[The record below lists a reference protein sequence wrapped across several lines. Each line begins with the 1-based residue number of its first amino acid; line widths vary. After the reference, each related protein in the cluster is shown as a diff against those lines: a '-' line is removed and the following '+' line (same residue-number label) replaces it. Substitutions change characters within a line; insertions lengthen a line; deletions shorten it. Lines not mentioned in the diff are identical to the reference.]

1 MVKNETFEI
10 VRLLMQKSEPMTI
23 REISLKREINYK
35 SAYEALM
42 KLEKE
47 GAVNITKKG
56 NTKLCV
62 FSKKLTKTT
71 CLVEMQKTKDL
82 TKIKD
87 IKVIYE
93 ELLKIPNQFI
103 ALIFGSYAKNSQ
115 TKESDIDLL
124 IISKDSEEIV
134 QKLSWIPKKIDFTNI
149 NYEEFLEMLNSKK
162 FNVVNEAIK
171 NNTIL
176 IGIDDYYRFLNY
188 VNP

>member
-1 MVKNETFEI
+1 MYWNHNIMVKNEMFEI

-23 REISLKREINYK
+23 REISLKRKINYK

-62 FSKKLTKTT
+62 FSKKLTKTSY
-71 CLVEMQKTKDL
+71 LVEMQKIKDL

-93 ELLKIPNQFI
+93 ELLKIPYQFI
-103 ALIFGSYAKNSQ
+103 ALIFGSYAKNNQ
-115 TKESDIDLL
+115 TKHSDIDLL
-124 IISKDSEEIV
+124 IINHSLNIQE
-134 QKLSWIPKKIDFTNI
+134 KLSILPLNI
-149 NYEEFLEMLNSKK
+149 HLTQISYEEFVDMFLSKS
-162 FNVVNEAIK
+162 VNLSFSAK
-171 NNTIL
+171 
-176 IGIDDYYRFLNY
+176 
-188 VNP
+188 